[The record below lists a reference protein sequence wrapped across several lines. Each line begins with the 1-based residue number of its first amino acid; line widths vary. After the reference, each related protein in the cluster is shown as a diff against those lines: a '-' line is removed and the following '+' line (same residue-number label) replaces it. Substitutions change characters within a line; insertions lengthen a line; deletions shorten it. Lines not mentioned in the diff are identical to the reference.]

1 MSAFP
6 DTSFLCSVFRTQIHS
21 PRADAFLVKQTGSI
35 PVSTLLLLEFRQSVR
50 FQVRLHSKDKTK
62 GYPKAEATQ
71 MLKDLQSDLRTNVFE
86 VVPVDWAAVHQLAED
101 LSARF
106 TEQNGHRLADILHV
120 ATALHLGA
128 AEFLTFD
135 ANQQRLAQAEGM
147 KIAV

>member
-1 MSAFP
+1 MSVFA
-6 DTSFLCSVFRTQIHS
+6 DTSFLCSLYRRQVHS
-21 PRADAFLVKQTGSI
+21 TKAIASMLKQVGPI

-50 FQVRLHSKDKTK
+50 FQIRLYSKDKTK

-71 MLKDLQSDLRTNVFE
+71 MLKDLQSDLRTKVFE

>member
-6 DTSFLCSVFRTQIHS
+6 DTSFLCSVYRTQIHS
-21 PRADAFLVKQTGSI
+21 PRADAFMAKQVGPI

-50 FQVRLHSKDKTK
+50 FQVRLHAKDRTK
-62 GYPKAEATQ
+62 GFPKAEATQ
-71 MLKDLQSDLRTNVFE
+71 MLKDLQADLRTRVFE
-86 VVPVDWAAVHQLAED
+86 VVPVDWAAVHQIAED

-128 AEFLTFD
+128 DDFLTFD
-135 ANQQRLAQAEGM
+135 ANQRLLAQAEGL
-147 KIAV
+147 KIGV